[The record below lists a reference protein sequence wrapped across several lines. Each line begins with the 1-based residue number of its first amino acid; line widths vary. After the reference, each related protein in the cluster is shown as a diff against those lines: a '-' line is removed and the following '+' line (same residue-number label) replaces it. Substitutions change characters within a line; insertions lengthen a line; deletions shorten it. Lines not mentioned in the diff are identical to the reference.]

1 MTHVKRKTEFIRKI
15 WYSVISLDL
24 LCTFLLR
31 FFFTI
36 LNIHL
41 NILFVCY
48 HFKANEIKTSLL
60 KPVRTE
66 AGLGDPPNEFI
77 TNDVES
83 ATS

>member
-1 MTHVKRKTEFIRKI
+1 MFFHNELYF
-15 WYSVISLDL
+15 
-24 LCTFLLR
+24 FN
-31 FFFTI
+31 FFTI

-41 NILFVCY
+41 KILFVCY

-77 TNDVES
+77 TNDVDS
-83 ATS
+83 GNFIKHGINFDK